1 MKKALSLL
9 FFLLLISFNSLL
21 SQPKLVF
28 VIRVDDILSRNTS
41 MLPRSIMDFGDA
53 VKDHGGKVTWAV
65 IPHRL
70 IESQSTDGLT
80 AGELKRS
87 VLDGHEA
94 ALHGYNHI
102 CPLCGSSGHEM
113 FCSSKNM
120 NLTVN
125 QQRKLIEDGL
135 KILKDSTG
143 IIPAGFV
150 PPGHHLDSATF
161 DVLNDMGFS
170 WISTT
175 GKSNLFIRDHL
186 YNLSPGKEFTWSL
199 TQADYK
205 NQLTQAL
212 RDIRNNG
219 ETAGYYC
226 LLLHDPFIRKGYG
239 DGIVINWT
247 SELMDSLNSHYGSR
261 ILYKTL
267 SEAVDYFSGQSAY
280 AERSLPDN
288 SRSFDLEQNYPNPY
302 NPVTKIRY
310 KIRFYGNA
318 VLKIYDMLGREVE
331 CLVNEYKAPGSYTVW
346 FDGSELSA
354 GAYLYTLSTKE
365 GSITRKMTL
374 IK

>member
-9 FFLLLISFNSLL
+9 FLLLLISFNSLL

-70 IESQSTDGLT
+70 IESQSSDGLT
-80 AGELKRS
+80 ARELKLS
-87 VLDGHEA
+87 VNDGHEA

-113 FCSSKNM
+113 FCPSKNM
-120 NLTVN
+120 KVPFD
-125 QQRKLIEDGL
+125 QQKKFIEEGL

-143 IIPAGFV
+143 IVPVGFV
-150 PPGHHLDSATF
+150 PPGHYTDSATF
-161 DVLNDMGFS
+161 DILNNMGFS

-175 GKSNLFIRDHL
+175 GKSKLFIRDHL

-199 TQADYK
+199 TQSDYK

-226 LLLHDPFIRKGYG
+226 LLLHDPFIRKGYENG
-239 DGIVINWT
+239 LVVKWT
-247 SELMDSLNSHYGSR
+247 SELLDSLNSYYGNR

-267 SEAVDYFSGQSAY
+267 SEAVFYYSGQATY
-280 AERSLPDN
+280 AERNILDN
-288 SRSFDLEQNYPNPY
+288 SRSFNLAQNYPNPF
-302 NPVTKIRY
+302 NPVTKIEY
-310 KIRFYGNA
+310 NINCHGSA
-318 VLKIYDMLGREVE
+318 VLKVYDMLGREVR

-346 FDGSELSA
+346 FDGAGLSA
-354 GAYLYTLSTKE
+354 GTYLYMLSTKN
-365 GSITRKMTL
+365 GSISRKMSI